1 MSRQSRKFNPRVRT
15 KRPIGLVD
23 DDDQSPSS
31 PHPKPQEMDSRWFL
45 PNPLGA
51 RLHQKSGI
59 GLTLDGGIALDPIEV
74 LFCHWNR
81 HIPVT
86 NQWVEDMIK
95 LDSDFIAKSVIFDVA
110 RSGGEIVIPIT
121 NFTKNDYSEGTFA
134 VKWPRNKSHFSTT
147 PVSQIRWFW
156 SFDDVDW
163 DSLNKWVA
171 NVEESDCMAEVFVI
185 DDEMDITMYRISFD
199 QLSGNQKTWEQLTKS
214 EISYIENSLSN
225 RIKSSSGVF
234 LSKVNDWPLPSFG
247 VEHLSGINLRNEEID
262 WVESH
267 LFGNNMDESLFN
279 KLANSGCTLRP
290 GFKYGCKWR
299 VYDDEVGK
307 SHAPWLL
314 QPLSDA
320 PSSWEGICL
329 SVRLAEGV
337 HKKWVCAIPLNDDW
351 KFINIKRWLPGRN

>member
-121 NFTKNDYSEGTFA
+121 NFTENDYSEGT
-134 VKWPRNKSHFSTT
+134 
-147 PVSQIRWFW
+147 
-156 SFDDVDW
+156 
-163 DSLNKWVA
+163 
-171 NVEESDCMAEVFVI
+171 
-185 DDEMDITMYRISFD
+185 
-199 QLSGNQKTWEQLTKS
+199 
-214 EISYIENSLSN
+214 
-225 RIKSSSGVF
+225 
-234 LSKVNDWPLPSFG
+234 
-247 VEHLSGINLRNEEID
+247 LR
-262 WVESH
+262 
-267 LFGNNMDESLFN
+267 
-279 KLANSGCTLRP
+279 
-290 GFKYGCKWR
+290 
-299 VYDDEVGK
+299 
-307 SHAPWLL
+307 
-314 QPLSDA
+314 
-320 PSSWEGICL
+320 
-329 SVRLAEGV
+329 
-337 HKKWVCAIPLNDDW
+337 
-351 KFINIKRWLPGRN
+351 